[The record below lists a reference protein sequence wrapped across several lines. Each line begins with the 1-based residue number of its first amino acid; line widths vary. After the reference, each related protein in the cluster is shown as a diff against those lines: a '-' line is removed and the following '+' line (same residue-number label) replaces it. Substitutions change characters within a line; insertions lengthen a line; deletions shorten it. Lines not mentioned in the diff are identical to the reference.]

1 MNVKSIADFYK
12 ERQWSEMDDEGRVLL
27 VGYMGIVL

>member
-1 MNVKSIADFYK
+1 MNVKSTADFLRK
-12 ERQWSEMDDEGRVLL
+12 DSGLKMDDGGRVLL